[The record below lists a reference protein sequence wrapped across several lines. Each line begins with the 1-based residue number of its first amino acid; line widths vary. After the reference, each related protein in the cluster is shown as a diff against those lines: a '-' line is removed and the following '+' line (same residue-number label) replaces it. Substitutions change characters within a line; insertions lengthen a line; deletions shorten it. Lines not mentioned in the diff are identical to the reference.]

1 MGTLL
6 SWLPQYE
13 MVRIYVKACIM
24 PSTCSYGMALF
35 INVGGAKYI
44 VTFEPLLLLTMAC
57 CIYFL

>member
-6 SWLPQYE
+6 LWLPQYE
-13 MVRIYVKACIM
+13 MVRIHVKACIM

-44 VTFEPLLLLTMAC
+44 VTLLLLLLTMAC